1 MTTATEA
8 PIKIIDADT
17 ADTKSFRKRPS
28 DYFASNFY
36 FCFWFEQG
44 QDMLDAV
51 RSSAWTTA
59 CSKPT
64 SRTPPASIR
73 STISK
78 AGSRVSIMRI
88 APSCSASIRRSSTR
102 SRFRPGMTAQ
112 QTGERNA

>member
-51 RSSAWTTA
+51 RSVGVDNCLFETDFPH
-59 CSKPT
+59 PT
-64 SRTPPASIR
+64 SLYPFDNLEGRLEGFNYEDRAKLLSLN
-73 STISK
+73 SSK
-78 AGSRVSIMRI
+78 LYKIPV
-88 APSCSASIRRSSTR
+88 
-102 SRFRPGMTAQ
+102 
-112 QTGERNA
+112 